1 MMISL
6 RLPLLALVLPLAVVQ
21 SFAPPSSTSS
31 IPTSITASFVRTSRS
46 IVGGGSMPALKS
58 TVRPSSES
66 SSSGPTSTEDILLRA
81 AEVKRLGLRQEYGCT
96 IKRDGLDFL
105 RTLVWFVFDVSNI
118 LFAGLAVLLVL
129 GMLLNIAG
137 YGYFFDD
144 QHQLVVQSLDT
155 IRHDRAMDAEF
166 ARLSRETYYAV
177 HHQHQGL

>member
-1 MMISL
+1 
-6 RLPLLALVLPLAVVQ
+6 
-21 SFAPPSSTSS
+21 
-31 IPTSITASFVRTSRS
+31 
-46 IVGGGSMPALKS
+46 
-58 TVRPSSES
+58 VRPSSES
-66 SSSGPTSTEDILLRA
+66 SSSSGPPTSTEDILLRA

-96 IKRDGLDFL
+96 IKRDGLDPL

-129 GMLLNIAG
+129 GMLLNMAG

-144 QHQLVVQSLDT
+144 QNQLVVQSLDT

-177 HHQHQGL
+177 HHQGL